1 MTEGDETRAR
11 ILEKAAQFFRT
22 HGYSR
27 VTMDDLATE
36 LRMSKKTLYRHF
48 SRKEELGEAA
58 IVASFAR
65 IGQELQ
71 AILEDER
78 LGFDERLEGFVRTLT
93 SRYGSAAAVLRD
105 LQRDAPNLWQK
116 LLELRRESVQLRFG
130 AFLAAG
136 VKAGAL
142 RADVE
147 PRLVLRMV
155 LTLVDQLMR
164 PDVLAELEMTAEQLF
179 PRMLGVILDGIRA
192 KPEASDRAASRR
204 TRASRTGPSPGEQAP
219 ASPSTEV
226 SRKRGA

>member
-1 MTEGDETRAR
+1 MTEADEARAR
-11 ILEKAAQFFRT
+11 ILEKAEQFFLT

-48 SRKEELGEAA
+48 SSKEELGEAA
-58 IVASFAR
+58 ITASFAR
-65 IGQELQ
+65 IGEELR

-78 LGFDERLEGFVRTLT
+78 RDFGERLEAFIRTLAG
-93 SRYGSAAAVLRD
+93 RYERGAMVLRD
-105 LQRDAPNLWQK
+105 LQRDAPALWQK
-116 LLELRRESVQLRFG
+116 LLELRREAVQKRFG

-136 VKAGAL
+136 VKLGAL

-164 PDVLAELEMTAEQLF
+164 PDVLAELGMTAEQVF
-179 PRMLGVILDGIRA
+179 PRMLGVILDGIR
-192 KPEASDRAASRR
+192 
-204 TRASRTGPSPGEQAP
+204 TRA
-219 ASPSTEV
+219 
-226 SRKRGA
+226 